1 MVLARPVK
9 RRERPAAAPEEAKQ
23 RTGRRRARLGG
34 AALRLA
40 LMAVPAAF
48 FALFFLYPVAAIV
61 TRGLRVDGQWRLG
74 RIGEVLTDPAV
85 LDILWFTGWQ
95 AAASTALTLAVA
107 LPGAYVFARFTF
119 PGKRLL
125 RAVVT
130 VPFVLPT
137 VVAGSAFLALLGHG
151 GLLDSLWGVRLDT
164 SVWAI
169 LLAHVFFN
177 YAVVVRTVGGLWA
190 QLDPRQEEAARV
202 LGASRLAAWR
212 RVTLPA
218 LAPAVAAAAL
228 MVFLFTFTSF
238 GVIQILGG
246 PRYATLEVAI
256 YRETAQLLDLPT
268 AAVLTLVQ
276 FAVVAAVLGLHAWT
290 VRRREGALKLVAP
303 EQTARRPQGAA
314 QWALLWGVLAVVA
327 LLILLPLAVLVERS
341 LDAPGGY
348 GLDYYRAL
356 QSVAD
361 SGGTFFVAPMDA
373 VWNSLRYAAVA
384 TVFAVVVGG
393 LAAAALTIP
402 SEPKGAPP
410 APQALNDAVKAT
422 RPRERGLV
430 SICGWRRARERSVE
444 ERRHRTRA
452 PGGEPRV
459 IRGAGRLVRGFDAL
473 LMLPLGTSAVTV
485 GFGFLI
491 ALDEPPLDLRASW
504 ILVPLAQAL
513 VGVPFVVRTMLPV
526 LRAVDHRLR
535 EAAAVLGASPL
546 RAWREVDLPLVARAL
561 GVAAGF
567 AFAVSLG
574 EFGATVFIAR
584 PDHPT
589 LPVAVARF
597 LGRAG
602 QLNYGQ
608 AMALSTILMLVCAGS
623 LLVLERIRTDRSGE
637 F

>member
-1 MVLARPVK
+1 MVLARSVEP
-9 RRERPAAAPEEAKQ
+9 RENREKGEGK
-23 RTGRRRARLGG
+23 ARGT
-34 AALRLA
+34 ALRLA
-40 LMAVPAAF
+40 LMAVPLAF
-48 FALFFLYPVAAIV
+48 FGVFFAYPVAAIV
-61 TRGLRVDGQWRLG
+61 TRGLRVGGRWQLG
-74 RIGEVLTDPAV
+74 RIPEVLGDPSV
-85 LDILWFTGWQ
+85 LHTLWFTGWQ
-95 AAASTALTLAVA
+95 AAASTGLTLAVA
-107 LPGAYVFARFTF
+107 LPGAYVFARFDF
-119 PGKRLL
+119 PGKGLL
-125 RAVVT
+125 RALVT

-137 VVAGSAFLALLGHG
+137 VVAGSAFLGLLGRG
-151 GLLDSLWGVRLDT
+151 GLLDELWGIRLDT

-218 LAPAVAAAAL
+218 LGPAVAAAAL

-256 YRETAQLLDLPT
+256 YRQTAQLLDLPT

-276 FAVVAAVLGLHAWT
+276 FAAVAAVLALHAWT
-290 VRRREGALKLVAP
+290 VRRREGALRLVDAAR
-303 EQTARRPQGAA
+303 TARRPQGPA
-314 QWALLWGVLAVVA
+314 QWGLLAGVLAVVA
-327 LLILLPLAVLVERS
+327 LLIVLPLAVLVERS
-341 LDAPGGY
+341 LHGPDGY
-348 GLDYYRAL
+348 GFTYYRAL
-356 QSVAD
+356 QSAAD
-361 SGGTFFVAPMDA
+361 SGGTFFVAPVDA
-373 VWNSLRYAAVA
+373 IGNSLQYAAVA
-384 TVFAVVVGG
+384 TVFAVLVGG
-393 LAAAALTIP
+393 LAAAALT
-402 SEPKGAPP
+402 
-410 APQALNDAVKAT
+410 
-422 RPRERGLV
+422 
-430 SICGWRRARERSVE
+430 RR
-444 ERRHRTRA
+444 
-452 PGGEPRV
+452 
-459 IRGAGRLVRGFDAL
+459 AGRLVRGFDAL

-491 ALDEPPLDLRASW
+491 ALDEPPLDLRSSW
-504 ILVPLAQAL
+504 VIVPLAQAL
-513 VGVPFVVRTMLPV
+513 VGVPFVVRTLLPV

-546 RAWREVDLPLVARAL
+546 RAWREVDLPLVGRAL
-561 GVAAGF
+561 AVAAGF

-584 PDHPT
+584 PDLPT

-608 AMALSTILMLVCAGS
+608 AMALSTILMLVCTCS
-623 LLVLERIRTDRSGE
+623 LLILERIRTDRSGE